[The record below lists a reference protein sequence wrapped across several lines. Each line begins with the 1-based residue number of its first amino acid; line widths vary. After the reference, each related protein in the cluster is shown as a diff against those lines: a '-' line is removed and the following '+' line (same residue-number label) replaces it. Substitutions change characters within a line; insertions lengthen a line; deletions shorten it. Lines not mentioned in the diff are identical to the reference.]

1 MQDRVNFGYADVYM
15 LGTYR
20 YHRSETLLIITL
32 PDYLEYCPEIR
43 EYAQNFSVVLEQVN
57 VERSKLFA
65 KSRKTILSNSQQELP
80 LQENPVM
87 HPPPVQ
93 QHRVLKLHDAI
104 PKHGT
109 IDSATKQ

>member
-1 MQDRVNFGYADVYM
+1 MQDRVNIGYADVYM

-65 KSRKTILSNSQQELP
+65 KSRKTILSNCPYKKIQLCILP
-80 LQENPVM
+80 PYNSTE
-87 HPPPVQ
+87 
-93 QHRVLKLHDAI
+93 
-104 PKHGT
+104 
-109 IDSATKQ
+109 S